1 MPNIPANIGAA
12 AADGRI
18 PSGISLEYLAE
29 SRDQSSKIA
38 ILFVAAL
45 TFVLVVMRGFVRL
58 FLIRSF
64 GLDDALALL
73 TLVSVLPF
81 AFQILGCDS
90 D

>member
-1 MPNIPANIGAA
+1 MPNIPADIGAA

-38 ILFVAAL
+38 ILFVATL
-45 TFVLVVMRGFVRL
+45 TFVLVVIRGCVRL

-64 GLDDALALL
+64 GLDDTLALL
-73 TLVSVLPF
+73 TLVNAPSLRFSNP
-81 AFQILGCDS
+81 GMR
-90 D
+90 